1 MIKIKQYLQ
10 WSIEAAKS
18 KKKSIKAVMNVEFA
32 AMRKLRGETK
42 SGTAILVGVST
53 TMIALLAWPSLLL
66 ESSI

>member
-1 MIKIKQYLQ
+1 MIKVKQYLQ

-32 AMRKLRGETK
+32 AMRTLRGETK
-42 SGTAILVGVST
+42 FGTAILVGLST
-53 TMIALLAWPSLLL
+53 TMIALLAWLSLLL